1 MSAISDA
8 RSDAHPDHI
17 GTVRNAL
24 AHYHSG
30 VQAAARHLTSR
41 RASTAP
47 LPVPLTLPEADEAF
61 TRFTDVTD
69 LVLTRLDEELY
80 LLDLMRSPGT
90 RTTKAFASLTMVARA
105 VDHIRRTGERVVF
118 LTPTSG
124 NKGSALRDAVAR
136 AYATGFA
143 SPDELRVVMVAPAAS
158 TSKLRGGPLSE
169 DSALRGANPVALAD
183 VDTPAGVKD
192 LAKEVVDAY
201 ADEALAG
208 TGFRCWY
215 TLDLDN
221 YRVADSVRA
230 FAEAELLPLGPD
242 SPPRWHAHAVS
253 SAYGLLGYHL
263 GHQVLADGLYPKLA
277 APARHPGFFLVQ
289 QLATPD
295 MVVSALGRGVPGYT
309 RDPAAGVWRRTGD
322 DPAFPEVT
330 DDPAEVLDPTF
341 YTKNP
346 VTSADIDPLI
356 GRHGGGGVVVSR
368 RECLD
373 RFDRVR
379 ELAARAGVAIDG
391 DPARIREW
399 SLIKV
404 LTGILVARERGLVPS
419 GTQILAHASGYYTD
433 ETIPPLPVE
442 HTEPVRTAPELAKV
456 LTAAVCA

>member
-1 MSAISDA
+1 M
-8 RSDAHPDHI
+8 SDAHPEHL

-24 AHYHSG
+24 THYHAG
-30 VQAAARHLTSR
+30 VLAAARRLTELR
-41 RASTAP
+41 DPAAP
-47 LPVPLTLPEADEAF
+47 PPVPLAPPEPDAAY

-69 LVLTRLDEELY
+69 LVLSRLDEELY

-105 VDHIRRTGERVVF
+105 VAHIRRTGERVIF

-143 SPDELRVVMVAPAAS
+143 TPDELRVVMVAPAAS
-158 TSKLRGGPLSE
+158 TAKLRGGPLS
-169 DSALRGANPVALAD
+169 DDPALRAANPLALAD

-192 LAKEVVDAY
+192 LAKDVVDHY
-201 ADEALAG
+201 ADDALAG

-230 FAEAELLPLGPD
+230 YAEAELLPLTED
-242 SPPRWHAHAVS
+242 SAPRWHAHAVS

-263 GHQVLADGLYPKLA
+263 GHRILTDGHYPDLP

-295 MVVSALGRGVPGYT
+295 MVVSALGRAVPHYT
-309 RDPAAGVWRRTGD
+309 RDGETGPWRQSGD
-322 DPAFPEVT
+322 DAAFPAVT
-330 DDPAEVLDPTF
+330 DDPAEVIDPTF

-346 VTSADIDPLI
+346 VTSREMDPLI
-356 GRHGGGGVVVSR
+356 HQHGGGGIVVSR

-379 ELAARAGVAIDG
+379 DLAARAGLTIVE

-399 SLIKV
+399 SLVKA
-404 LTGILVARERGLVPS
+404 LTGILVGRERGLIPP
-419 GTQILAHASGYYTD
+419 GTDVVLHASGYYTD
-433 ETIPPLPVE
+433 DTIPPLPVE
-442 HTEPVRTAPELAKV
+442 HTEPVRTAPELAKL
-456 LTAAVCA
+456 LTAAASA